1 MVIMKRKAQL
11 LEIVRARHSPG
22 SFANFLDGRKQEAN
36 QDRDNRDDHEEFDQR
51 KTAGSSCSVTGV
63 ERKRE
68 HTRTHGR
75 GEKGVLSG

>member
-1 MVIMKRKAQL
+1 
-11 LEIVRARHSPG
+11 
-22 SFANFLDGRKQEAN
+22 
-36 QDRDNRDDHEEFDQR
+36 
-51 KTAGSSCSVTGV
+51 VTGV